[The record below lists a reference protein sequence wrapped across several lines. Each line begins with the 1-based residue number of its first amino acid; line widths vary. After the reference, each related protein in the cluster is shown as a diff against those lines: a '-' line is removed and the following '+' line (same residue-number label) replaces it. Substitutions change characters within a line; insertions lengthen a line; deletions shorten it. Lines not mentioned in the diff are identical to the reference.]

1 MLKKIFVGIG
11 IFIVLVVTGMYYLS
25 QNAGQIV
32 QAAIEDQG
40 SRATQVA
47 VKLDAVDISLQEL
60 KAGIRGLTV
69 ANPPGF
75 KTARAVSLGEVSVK
89 IAKDWSLDLIAIDEV
104 MVRAPEVTYEIG
116 SGGSNIAAIQQN
128 VENFMKVMGGGP
140 GGSDGASAP
149 SESKDG
155 PKVVI
160 NDLWIKGGKVNVSA
174 SLLQGKT
181 LTTPL
186 PEIHLTDIG
195 KDSGGASPA
204 EVVDQIIA
212 AITKHSGNAASS
224 LDLSALGLSD
234 ISGKA
239 AEIGGAAAEAAKD
252 VMKDAMEGA
261 GGGAGAVGDK
271 AKDVMEGA
279 GGAIK
284 GLFGK

>member
-1 MLKKIFVGIG
+1 MFKKIAIGVGI
-11 IFIVLVVTGMYYLS
+11 FVVLAVTGVYYLS
-25 QNAGQIV
+25 QNAGKIV

-47 VKLDAVDISLQEL
+47 VRLDAVDISLQEL

-75 KTARAVSLGEVSVK
+75 KTARAISLGEVSVR

-104 MVRAPEVTYEIG
+104 MVRALEVTYEIG
-116 SGGSNIAAIQQN
+116 SSGSNITAIQQN
-128 VENFMKVMGGGP
+128 VENFMKVMGGGS
-140 GGSDGASAP
+140 GGSGSGAT

-174 SLLQGKT
+174 TMLQGKT

-186 PEIHLTDIG
+186 PEIHLQDIG

-212 AITKHSGNAASS
+212 AITKHSGNAAGS

-239 AEIGGAAAEAAKD
+239 TEIGGAAAEAAQETVKG
-252 VMKDAMEGA
+252 VMEGT
-261 GGGAGAVGDK
+261 GDVGSQVGDK
-271 AKDVMEGA
+271 AKDVMEGV

-284 GLFGK
+284 GLLGK